1 MSNPI
6 FRMEH
11 PFKPVET
18 TEDNLAS
25 AKRWLKW
32 LARSFIG
39 IDPVAEWI
47 PWVEVLDDADPAE
60 RERGLAMG
68 EEMAK
73 RLDGVFLVG
82 GRISDGM
89 KMAGA
94 AAVAHRKFVFDLTA
108 LGSDP
113 PSNPAVM
120 VILRDWMTLCLGS
133 DDRFHRLPAEAF
145 DVLHE
150 PEQIEGGK

>member
-1 MSNPI
+1 MTNPV

-11 PFKPVET
+11 PFKPLET

-47 PWVEVLDDADPAE
+47 PWVEVLDDTDPAE
-60 RERGLAMG
+60 RERGLALG

-73 RLDGVFLVG
+73 RLDGLFLVG
-82 GRISDGM
+82 GRISNGM
-89 KMAGA
+89 KMAVSV
-94 AAVAHRKFVFDLTA
+94 AVEHKKIVFDFTA

-113 PSNPAVM
+113 PSDPEAM
-120 VILRDWMTLCLGS
+120 ALIREWMTECLES
-133 DDRFHRLPAEAF
+133 TDRFHRLPGDLLASLHAEMEAQ
-145 DVLHE
+145 V
-150 PEQIEGGK
+150 